1 MSSSGASGVGEST
14 KDLLASVSTQP
25 SKPSVLSSGSSGV
38 GESTKD
44 LLAFMSIQPSKPS
57 VSSSGT
63 SGVGESTKDLLA
75 SVSIQPS
82 KPSVSSWSIIANTF
96 SSVSVASGIIV
107 AYQQPIHTARH
118 FPFVILHFYPA
129 GPISPFLFHF

>member
-1 MSSSGASGVGEST
+1 MSGVGEST

-25 SKPSVLSSGSSGV
+25 SKSSVSSSGASGV

-44 LLAFMSIQPSKPS
+44 H
-57 VSSSGT
+57 
-63 SGVGESTKDLLA
+63 LA

-82 KPSVSSWSIIANTF
+82 KPSVSSCPIIANTF
-96 SSVSVASGIIV
+96 SSVSVASGIIM
-107 AYQQPIHTARH
+107 AYQQPLHTARH

-129 GPISPFLFHF
+129 GPISPFIFHF